1 MKNNLVFT
9 KDEII
14 QSLESVGIEL
24 IDSTS
29 TNTVQMISDNGSIT
43 ELSYD
48 FNVFDDVMLGINVE
62 YVARFS
68 QDFYEEDA
76 HYQNIS
82 SDEVSYLGSPFQ
94 PVGLA
99 A

>member
-24 IDSTS
+24 IDSIS
-29 TNTVQMISDNGSIT
+29 TNTVQMISDSGSVT

-48 FNVFDDVMLGINVE
+48 FNVFDDVMLGINIE

-68 QDFYEEDA
+68 KDNYEKDA
-76 HYQNIS
+76 HYQNAS
-82 SDEVSYLGSPFQ
+82 SNEGSYLSSPLQ
-94 PVGLA
+94 PVILA

>member
-29 TNTVQMISDNGSIT
+29 TNTVQMISDNGSVT

-48 FNVFDDVMLGINVE
+48 FNVFDDVMLGINIE

-68 QDFYEEDA
+68 QDSYEEDA

-82 SDEVSYLGSPFQ
+82 SDEVSYLGSPIQ